1 MQRRPTR
8 PLEPAEA
15 KERALR
21 LLARR
26 EHGQRELKQKL
37 TARGASPELA
47 EATVEQLTER
57 GFQSDERYAERLVT
71 HRAQQ
76 GYGPNWIRA
85 ELGQA
90 GVSRDEAARVL
101 DELDIDW
108 TERARDLLARKG
120 LADAADA
127 ATRLKAGRTL
137 AQRGFTGEHARAAQR
152 APDED

>member
-1 MQRRPTR
+1 MQRRPTK
-8 PLEPAEA
+8 PLEPGEA
-15 KERALR
+15 REKALG

-37 TARGASPELA
+37 TARGASRELA
-47 EATVEQLTER
+47 EATVELMAER
-57 GFQSDERYAERLVT
+57 GYQSDERYAERLVA

-90 GVSRDEAARVL
+90 GVARDEVARVM

-108 TERARDLLARKG
+108 ADRARDLLARKG
-120 LADAADA
+120 LADASDA

-137 AQRGFTGEHARAAQR
+137 AQRGFSGEHARAAQR
-152 APDED
+152 APEED

>member
-37 TARGASPELA
+37 TARGASAELA
-47 EATVEQLTER
+47 EATVAQLAER
-57 GFQSDERYAERLVT
+57 DYQSDTRYAERLAA

-85 ELGQA
+85 ELVQA
-90 GVSRDEAARVL
+90 GVPRDEAARVL
-101 DELDIDW
+101 DALDIDW
-108 TERARDLLARKG
+108 TEQARSLLERKG

-137 AQRGFTGEHARAAQR
+137 AQRGFSVENARAAQQ
-152 APDED
+152 APEGD